1 MMVFTALLGLV
12 ATSRALSPPT
22 RLARAL
28 LGDPTKAP
36 LRNAV
41 RETLKE
47 ATWGLAPTAVVDATV
62 DASFLLLAKRDLDK
76 LDAATL
82 KRRKN
87 ELRSEVSRRV
97 AEAADTPLGDAI
109 EAKLGGAVVDAL
121 FELVA
126 SSTELLSTPRERL
139 IVLER
144 KISDVKGELGL
155 FRLAWHRVRKHTRA
169 ILVAGTAV
177 AGLLWARAAGMG
189 PRWIH

>member
-1 MMVFTALLGLV
+1 MLGGLF
-12 ATSRALSPPT
+12 
-22 RLARAL
+22 
-28 LGDPTKAP
+28 GCAP
-36 LRNAV
+36 
-41 RETLKE
+41 
-47 ATWGLAPTAVVDATV
+47 
-62 DASFLLLAKRDLDK
+62 SFLLLAKRGLDK

-139 IVLER
+139 TVLES
-144 KISDVKGELGL
+144 KVADVKRELGL
-155 FRLAWHRVRKHTRA
+155 FRLAWHRVRAH
-169 ILVAGTAV
+169 
-177 AGLLWARAAGMG
+177 ARARPAGEHRLQG
-189 PRWIH
+189 QPGEGEQLHTLIAHITYA

>member
-1 MMVFTALLGLV
+1 MQTIFRILTLVV
-12 ATSRALSPPT
+12 ATRALSPT
-22 RLARAL
+22 KRVARAL
-28 LGDPTKAP
+28 FGDPTKAP

-41 RETLKE
+41 REKLRQ
-47 ATWGLAPTAVVDATV
+47 ATWSMAPTAVVDAAV
-62 DASFLLLAKRDLDK
+62 DASFLLLAKRGLDK

-97 AEAADTPLGDAI
+97 AEAAETPLGDAI

-155 FRLAWHRVRKHTRA
+155 FRLAWHRVRKHARA
-169 ILVAGTAV
+169 ILLAGATV

-189 PRWIH
+189 LRWIH

>member
-1 MMVFTALLGLV
+1 MQTVLRILTLVV
-12 ATSRALSPPT
+12 ATRALSPPT

-28 LGDPTKAP
+28 LGDPT
-36 LRNAV
+36 
-41 RETLKE
+41 
-47 ATWGLAPTAVVDATV
+47 
-62 DASFLLLAKRDLDK
+62 
-76 LDAATL
+76 
-82 KRRKN
+82 
-87 ELRSEVSRRV
+87 
-97 AEAADTPLGDAI
+97 I
-109 EAKLGGAVVDAL
+109 
-121 FELVA
+121 A

-155 FRLAWHRVRKHTRA
+155 FRLAWHRVRKHARA